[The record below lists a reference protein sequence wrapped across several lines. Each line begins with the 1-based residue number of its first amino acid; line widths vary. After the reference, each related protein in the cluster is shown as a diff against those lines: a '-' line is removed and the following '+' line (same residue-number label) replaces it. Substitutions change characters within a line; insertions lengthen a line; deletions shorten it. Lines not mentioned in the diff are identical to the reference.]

1 MEPVIHDID
10 PATGESRGIYAI
22 DPDGN
27 LITLGR
33 TQSLKAGFRYATRSD
48 IAPKKAVQMAAPPV
62 PTEMPKL
69 AESKFLGRK
78 SLSTDESNA
87 LPKEGPRTERKE

>member
-33 TQSLKAGFRYATRSD
+33 TQSLKAGFRYATQAD
-48 IAPKKAVQMAAPPV
+48 IAPKKAAPVLPPAPIEQPK
-62 PTEMPKL
+62 PTESKL
-69 AESKFLGRK
+69 LGRK

-87 LPKEGPRTERKE
+87 LPKEGPRIERKD